1 MAAQLMK
8 LDGKVAII
16 TGAASGIGRAAARL
30 FAAEGAR
37 VVVAD
42 LNSEGD
48 AVARDVV
55 EQGGTAT
62 FVQGDVSDAAVA
74 SRAVQTAL
82 HSYGRLD
89 ILYNNAGIA
98 PLGQDG
104 MVTNIDEADWD
115 FILRVNLKS
124 VFQCC
129 KAAIPAIADSGGG
142 AIVNTA
148 SITALLGH
156 IGQDAY
162 TASKGAI
169 LALTRALAV
178 ECAPQKI
185 RVNVICPGVVRT
197 GITEMMWSDM
207 VPKEVLEGVQR
218 AHLTRLGAPEDIARA
233 ALFLASDDAAFV
245 TGAVFAIDGGF
256 SANAALNLVLASV
269 GQF

>member
-1 MAAQLMK
+1 MK
-8 LDGKVAII
+8 LEGKVAII
-16 TGAASGIGRAAARL
+16 TGAASGIGRAAAQL

-37 VVVAD
+37 VVAAD
-42 LNSEGD
+42 LNAEGD
-48 AVARDVV
+48 AVAK
-55 EQGGTAT
+55 EITAQGGSAT
-62 FVQGDVSDAAVA
+62 FVHGDLSEATVAQNAVD
-74 SRAVQTAL
+74 TAL
-82 HSYGRLD
+82 RTYGRLD

-104 MVTNIDEADWD
+104 MITNIEEDDWD

-129 KAAIPAIADSGGG
+129 KAALPVIAEGGGG
-142 AIVNTA
+142 AVINTA
-148 SITALLGH
+148 SVTALLGH

-169 LALTRALAV
+169 VALTRALAV
-178 ECAPQKI
+178 EYAPQKI

-197 GITEMMWSDM
+197 GITEVMWSDLI
-207 VPKEVLEGVQR
+207 PKEVVEGVQR
-218 AHLTRLGAPEDIARA
+218 AHLTRLGQPDDIARA

-256 SANAALNLVLASV
+256 SANAPLNGLLATV
-269 GQF
+269 GQY

>member
-1 MAAQLMK
+1 MK
-8 LDGKVAII
+8 LAGKVAII
-16 TGAASGIGRAAARL
+16 TGTASGIGRAAAQL

-37 VVVAD
+37 VVAAD
-42 LNSEGD
+42 IKAEGSSVVD
-48 AVARDVV
+48 EITAR
-55 EQGGTAT
+55 GGTAT
-62 FVQGDVSDAAVA
+62 FVEGDISHASVA
-74 SRAVQTAL
+74 NRLVETAL
-82 HSYGRLD
+82 GTYRRLD

-104 MVTNIDEADWD
+104 MITNIEEEDWD
-115 FILRVNLKS
+115 YVLRVNLKS
-124 VFQCC
+124 VFLCC
-129 KAAIPAIADSGGG
+129 KAAIPAIAESGGG

-148 SITALLGH
+148 SVTALSGH

-178 ECAPQKI
+178 EFAPQNI

-197 GITEMMWSDM
+197 GITELMWSDL
-207 VPKEVLEGVQR
+207 VPPEVFQAVQR
-218 AHLTRLGAPEDIARA
+218 AHLTRLGEPEDIARA

-245 TGAVFAIDGGF
+245 TGAVFAVDGGL
-256 SANAALNLVLASV
+256 SANAPINAVLGTV

>member
-1 MAAQLMK
+1 VLFR
-8 LDGKVAII
+8 
-16 TGAASGIGRAAARL
+16 SGH
-30 FAAEGAR
+30 
-37 VVVAD
+37 
-42 LNSEGD
+42 
-48 AVARDVV
+48 
-55 EQGGTAT
+55 AT

-74 SRAVQTAL
+74 GRAVETAL
-82 HSYGRLD
+82 QTYGRLD

-104 MVTNIDEADWD
+104 MITNIDEADWD
-115 FILRVNLKS
+115 LILRVNLKS

-129 KAAIPAIADSGGG
+129 KAALPAIAESGGG
-142 AIVNTA
+142 AVVNTA

-178 ECAPQKI
+178 EYAPQKI

-207 VPKEVLEGVQR
+207 VPKELFEGVQR
-218 AHLTRLGAPEDIARA
+218 AHLTRLGTPEDIARA

-245 TGAVFAIDGGF
+245 TGAVFAVDGGF
-256 SANAALNLVLASV
+256 SANAPINTVLGSV
-269 GQF
+269 EQF

>member
-1 MAAQLMK
+1 MK
-8 LDGKVAII
+8 LDKKVAII

-37 VVVAD
+37 VVAAD
-42 LNSEGD
+42 INADGKAVVQEIKAHGGNAAFVQGD
-48 AVARDVV
+48 LSDAAVARDVV
-55 EQGGTAT
+55 E
-62 FVQGDVSDAAVA
+62 
-74 SRAVQTAL
+74 TAL
-82 HSYGRLD
+82 RTYGRLD

-104 MVTNIDEADWD
+104 MITNIEEADWD

-129 KAAIPAIADSGGG
+129 KAALPAIAERGGG
-142 AIVNTA
+142 AVVNTA
-148 SITALLGH
+148 SVTALLGH

-178 ECAPQKI
+178 EYAPQKI

-197 GITEMMWSDM
+197 GITEVMWSDL
-207 VPKEVLEGVQR
+207 VPKEVLHNVER
-218 AHLTRLGAPEDIARA
+218 AHLTGLGHPEDIARA
-233 ALFLASDDAAFV
+233 AVFLASDDAAFV

-256 SANAALNLVLASV
+256 SANAPLNTVLASV

>member
-1 MAAQLMK
+1 MK

-16 TGAASGIGRAAARL
+16 TGAASGIGRAATQL

-37 VVVAD
+37 VVAADINADGHTVAH
-42 LNSEGD
+42 GV
-48 AVARDVV
+48 VAL
-55 EQGGTAT
+55 GGHAT

-74 SRAVQTAL
+74 SRAVETAL
-82 HSYGRLD
+82 QTYGRLD

-104 MVTNIDEADWD
+104 MITNIDEADWD
-115 FILRVNLKS
+115 LILRVNLKS

-129 KAAIPAIADSGGG
+129 KAALPAIAESGGG
-142 AIVNTA
+142 AVVNTA

-169 LALTRALAV
+169 VALTRALAV
-178 ECAPQKI
+178 EYAPQKI

-197 GITEMMWSDM
+197 GITEIMWSDM
-207 VPKEVLEGVQR
+207 VPKAVFEGVQR
-218 AHLTRLGAPEDIARA
+218 AHLTRLGVPEDIARA
-233 ALFLASDDAAFV
+233 AVFLASDDAAFV
-245 TGAVFAIDGGF
+245 TGVVFPVDGGF
-256 SANAALNLVLASV
+256 SANAPLNTVL
-269 GQF
+269 GNIEQF

>member
-1 MAAQLMK
+1 MK

-16 TGAASGIGRAAARL
+16 TGAASGIGRAATQL

-37 VVVAD
+37 VVAADINADGHTVAQ
-42 LNSEGD
+42 GV
-48 AVARDVV
+48 VA
-55 EQGGTAT
+55 QGGHAT

-74 SRAVQTAL
+74 SRAVETAL
-82 HSYGRLD
+82 QTYGRLD

-104 MVTNIDEADWD
+104 MITNIDEADWD
-115 FILRVNLKS
+115 LILRVNLKS

-129 KAAIPAIADSGGG
+129 KAALPAIAQSGGG
-142 AIVNTA
+142 AVVNTA

-169 LALTRALAV
+169 VALTRALAV
-178 ECAPQKI
+178 EYAPQKI

-197 GITEMMWSDM
+197 GITEIMWSDM
-207 VPKEVLEGVQR
+207 VPKAVFEGVQR
-218 AHLTRLGAPEDIARA
+218 AHLTRLGVPEDIARA
-233 ALFLASDDAAFV
+233 AVFLASDDAAFV
-245 TGAVFAIDGGF
+245 TGVVFPVDGGF
-256 SANAALNLVLASV
+256 SANAPLNTVL
-269 GQF
+269 GNIEQF

>member
-1 MAAQLMK
+1 MRLE
-8 LDGKVAII
+8 GKVAII
-16 TGAASGIGRAAARL
+16 TGAASGIGRAAAQL
-30 FAAEGAR
+30 FAAEGAG
-37 VVVAD
+37 VVAAD
-42 LNSEGD
+42 INEAGA
-48 AVARDVV
+48 AVAQEVTT
-55 EQGGTAT
+55 QGGRAI

-74 SRAVQTAL
+74 GRAVETAL
-82 HSYGRLD
+82 QTYGQLD

-104 MVTNIDEADWD
+104 MITTIDEADWD
-115 FILRVNLKS
+115 LILRVNLKS

-129 KAAIPAIADSGGG
+129 RAAIPAIAESGGG

-169 LALTRALAV
+169 VALTRALAV
-178 ECAPQKI
+178 EYAPQKI

-197 GITEMMWSDM
+197 GITELMWSDM
-207 VPKEVLEGVQR
+207 VPKEVFEGVQR
-218 AHLTRLGAPEDIARA
+218 AHLTRLGVPEDIARA

-245 TGAVFAIDGGF
+245 TGALFPVDGGF
-256 SANAALNLVLASV
+256 SANAPLNTVLAGV
-269 GQF
+269 DQF

>member
-1 MAAQLMK
+1 MK

-16 TGAASGIGRAAARL
+16 TGAASGIGRAATKL
-30 FAAEGAR
+30 FAAAGAR
-37 VVVAD
+37 VVAADINAEGNMVVQEVVA
-42 LNSEGD
+42 
-48 AVARDVV
+48 
-55 EQGGTAT
+55 QGGQAS
-62 FVQGDVSDAAVA
+62 FVQGDVSEAAIA
-74 SRAVQTAL
+74 GRAVETAL
-82 HSYGRLD
+82 QTYGRLD

-104 MVTNIDEADWD
+104 MITNIEEDDWD
-115 FILRVNLKS
+115 LILRVNLKS

-129 KAAIPAIADSGGG
+129 KAALPAIAECGGG
-142 AIVNTA
+142 AVVNTS

-169 LALTRALAV
+169 MALTRALAV
-178 ECAPQKI
+178 EYAPQKI

-197 GITEMMWSDM
+197 GITEMMWSDI
-207 VPKEVLEGVQR
+207 VPKEVFEGVQR

-245 TGAVFAIDGGF
+245 TGAVFPIDGGF
-256 SANAALNLVLASV
+256 SANAAMNVVLASV
-269 GQF
+269 DQF